1 MDGAFAD
8 AYYDRGYSY
17 YEVGLYEEA
26 LADLN
31 RAIELNPEEARYYGH
46 RSLVYLFTDR
56 LDLAQAD
63 QDMSDELRSRGL

>member
-17 YEVGLYEEA
+17 YEVAHYEEA

-31 RAIELNPEEARYYGH
+31 RAIELNPEEARYYAH
-46 RSLVYLFTDR
+46 RSLIYLFTDR
-56 LDLAQAD
+56 LDLAEAD
-63 QDMSDELRSRGL
+63 EEKSDELRSRGL